1 MTIDN
6 FKRPLK
12 WVNSKWNLLK
22 PAQEQQQQQAMD
34 ISLSRKTHRVQFCA
48 KDRGEVLLLLR
59 GRLLLPQRCLK
70 QHSFYSA
77 HFIAS
82 LSKAIKTYS
91 LIFCKKIRDF
101 SSAAQ
106 FTSVCIELAKTR
118 SFYSVISDTP
128 QIMRRVSHRCF
139 YEGLFI
145 SLGIRP
151 LKMARPSLCSAC
163 LLLEL
168 LALSSWNALWCI

>member
-1 MTIDN
+1 
-6 FKRPLK
+6 
-12 WVNSKWNLLK
+12 
-22 PAQEQQQQQAMD
+22 MD

-101 SSAAQ
+101 SSAQ
-106 FTSVCIELAKTR
+106 DTSVCIELAKTR

-139 YEGLFI
+139 YEVFFI

-151 LKMARPSLCSAC
+151 LKMARPLCC

-168 LALSSWNALWCI
+168 A

>member
-1 MTIDN
+1 
-6 FKRPLK
+6 
-12 WVNSKWNLLK
+12 
-22 PAQEQQQQQAMD
+22 MD

-48 KDRGEVLLLLR
+48 KDRGEVLLLR

-101 SSAAQ
+101 SSAQ
-106 FTSVCIELAKTR
+106 DTSVCIELAKTR

-128 QIMRRVSHRCF
+128 QIMRRKVSHRCF

-151 LKMARPSLCSAC
+151 LKMARP
-163 LLLEL
+163 L
-168 LALSSWNALWCI
+168 LALLVIRASLAREMLCDAFKKRTFLKTNF

>member
-1 MTIDN
+1 
-6 FKRPLK
+6 
-12 WVNSKWNLLK
+12 
-22 PAQEQQQQQAMD
+22 MD

-101 SSAAQ
+101 SSAQ
-106 FTSVCIELAKTR
+106 DTSVCIELAKTR

-139 YEGLFI
+139 YEVFFI

-151 LKMARPSLCSAC
+151 LKMARPLC

-168 LALSSWNALWCI
+168 A

>member
-1 MTIDN
+1 
-6 FKRPLK
+6 
-12 WVNSKWNLLK
+12 
-22 PAQEQQQQQAMD
+22 MD
-34 ISLSRKTHRVQFCA
+34 ISCSRKTHRVQFCA
-48 KDRGEVLLLLR
+48 KDRGEVLLLLLLR

-101 SSAAQ
+101 SSAQ
-106 FTSVCIELAKTR
+106 DTSVCIELAKTR

-139 YEGLFI
+139 YEVFLFH
-145 SLGIRP
+145 
-151 LKMARPSLCSAC
+151 
-163 LLLEL
+163 LEL
-168 LALSSWNALWCI
+168 GLLKWPGLCACY

>member
-1 MTIDN
+1 
-6 FKRPLK
+6 
-12 WVNSKWNLLK
+12 
-22 PAQEQQQQQAMD
+22 MD

-48 KDRGEVLLLLR
+48 KDRGEVLLLLLLLR

-70 QHSFYSA
+70 QQSFYSA

-128 QIMRRVSHRCF
+128 QIMRRKVSHRCF

-151 LKMARPSLCSAC
+151 LKMARPSLCSA
-163 LLLEL
+163 LLVIRAASFKLVKCSVMHLKKEHF
-168 LALSSWNALWCI
+168 

>member
-1 MTIDN
+1 M
-6 FKRPLK
+6 
-12 WVNSKWNLLK
+12 K

-48 KDRGEVLLLLR
+48 KDRGEVLLLR

-101 SSAAQ
+101 SSAQ
-106 FTSVCIELAKTR
+106 DTSVCIELAKTR

-139 YEGLFI
+139 YEGFFI

-151 LKMARPSLCSAC
+151 LKMARPLC

-168 LALSSWNALWCI
+168 A

>member
-1 MTIDN
+1 M
-6 FKRPLK
+6 
-12 WVNSKWNLLK
+12 K
-22 PAQEQQQQQAMD
+22 PAQDQQQQQAMD

-48 KDRGEVLLLLR
+48 KDRGEVLLLR

-101 SSAAQ
+101 SSAQ
-106 FTSVCIELAKTR
+106 DTSVYYRASKNPFVLFRHFRHASNHE
-118 SFYSVISDTP
+118 
-128 QIMRRVSHRCF
+128 QRVSHRCF
-139 YEGLFI
+139 YEVFLFH
-145 SLGIRP
+145 
-151 LKMARPSLCSAC
+151 
-163 LLLEL
+163 LEL
-168 LALSSWNALWCI
+168 GLLKWPGLCAACY